1 VVLLKEG
8 LCVWEVRDGDV
19 EVCEKVMN
27 VEDEDW
33 VNI

>member
-8 LCVWEVRDGDV
+8 LLVCEVRDGDV
-19 EVCEKVMN
+19 EVCEKVIN